1 MIPWVTFDR
10 EAALADGALMCNY
23 LPLLRECLP
32 EVAADVEEDL
42 ASLVAQTEKGAALP
56 AVIALFYN
64 PSIVSITMLFVN
76 KLWVRFALWS
86 PTQGAA
92 NEYWQELARNL

>member
-1 MIPWVTFDR
+1 MRVSFDR

-42 ASLVAQTEKGAALP
+42 ASLIAQTEKGAAWP
-56 AVIALFYN
+56 KCIY
-64 PSIVSITMLFVN
+64 
-76 KLWVRFALWS
+76 S
-86 PTQGAA
+86 PVFTTQILCL
-92 NEYWQELARNL
+92 ELCYSHILNLYMIYQQCTG

>member
-1 MIPWVTFDR
+1 MGVAFDR

-42 ASLVAQTEKGAALP
+42 ATLVAQTEKGVAWPYSYYSPVLTTQLLCLELCYLHMP
-56 AVIALFYN
+56 NLYVIYQQCMG
-64 PSIVSITMLFVN
+64 SICFLVTHSRGY
-76 KLWVRFALWS
+76 K
-86 PTQGAA
+86 
-92 NEYWQELARNL
+92 